1 MYLPSMKVS
10 GLRTVILLIL
20 SLASA
25 SCVGS
30 NGGAYSAA
38 AEENTVRLVKELGPS
53 VVAVHVTVKDTAA
66 VPGTGTRELEGGG
79 SGFVVDNKGHIVTN
93 FHVVAGALQEEAI
106 GEGQLIVRP
115 DASINILFIQQ
126 PGKEFPARVKG
137 VNADYDLAILEL
149 EAPQQ
154 APEAEPLTLGD
165 SDTLEAGQTAIAI
178 GSPFGLHST
187 VTMGIVSAIEREQPG
202 LVGIDIPFIQSDAA
216 INPGNSGGPLF
227 NASGEVIGI
236 NNAILSS
243 TMGPGAFVGVGFA
256 VPVNLL
262 KESMEGLM
270 AGGLSGVAAALVEM
284 PKRPRLG
291 LTAALNVED
300 FPPEL
305 RETLKL
311 PEHGVAIGE
320 VAPDGP
326 ADRAG
331 LMAPTGVT
339 LIGDVGFPVGGDII
353 VAVDGK
359 DVERAIHLQQII
371 LEHKAGDVVRLKVW
385 RDGEFREVDV
395 RLEVVPVEPETQPT
409 SHYQPFIDQAYHM
422 VAAGR
427 AS

>member
-1 MYLPSMKVS
+1 
-10 GLRTVILLIL
+10 
-20 SLASA
+20 
-25 SCVGS
+25 
-30 NGGAYSAA
+30 
-38 AEENTVRLVKELGPS
+38 
-53 VVAVHVTVKDTAA
+53 
-66 VPGTGTRELEGGG
+66 
-79 SGFVVDNKGHIVTN
+79 
-93 FHVVAGALQEEAI
+93 
-106 GEGQLIVRP
+106 
-115 DASINILFIQQ
+115 
-126 PGKEFPARVKG
+126 
-137 VNADYDLAILEL
+137 
-149 EAPQQ
+149 
-154 APEAEPLTLGD
+154 
-165 SDTLEAGQTAIAI
+165 
-178 GSPFGLHST
+178 
-187 VTMGIVSAIEREQPG
+187 MGIVSAIEREQPG
-202 LVGIDIPFIQSDAA
+202 LVGIEIPFIQSDAA

-284 PKRPRLG
+284 PHRPRLG

-305 RETLKL
+305 RSALQL

-339 LIGDVGFPVGGDII
+339 LVGEQAFPVGGDII
-353 VAVDGK
+353 IAVDGK
-359 DVERAIHLQQII
+359 DVERAINLQQII
-371 LEHKAGDVVRLKVW
+371 LEHKAGDVLRLKVW
-385 RDGEFREVDV
+385 RDGKVREVDV
-395 RLEVVPVEPETQPT
+395 RLEVVPVEPEAQPT
-409 SHYQPFIDQAYHM
+409 SHGLIDQARHM
-422 VAAGR
+422 MSAGS

>member
-1 MYLPSMKVS
+1 MLLSS
-10 GLRTVILLIL
+10 RGLGGLRVVILFVLL
-20 SLASA
+20 VASGSCAARTGDMA
-25 SCVGS
+25 S
-30 NGGAYSAA
+30 
-38 AEENTVRLVKELGPS
+38 AEENTIRLVKELGPS
-53 VVAVHVTVKDTAA
+53 VVAVHVTVENVST
-66 VPGTGTRELEGGG
+66 VPGTAPHELEGGG
-79 SGFVVDNKGHIVTN
+79 SGFVVDKQGHIITN
-93 FHVVAGALQEEAI
+93 FHVIAGALQEEAI
-106 GEGQLIVRP
+106 NKGQLQIRP
-115 DASINILFIQQ
+115 DASVKILFIEK
-126 PGKEFPARVKG
+126 PGEEFPARVKG

-149 EAPQQ
+149 EEPDKAPR
-154 APEAEPLTLGD
+154 PRPLTLGD
-165 SDTLEAGQTAIAI
+165 SDHIEAGQTAIAI

-284 PKRPRLG
+284 PNRPRLG

-305 RETLKL
+305 RSALKL
-311 PEHGVAIGE
+311 PEQGVVIGE
-320 VAPDGP
+320 VAPNSP
-326 ADRAG
+326 AERAG
-331 LMAPTGVT
+331 LIAPTGVT
-339 LIGDVGFPVGGDII
+339 LVGDQAYPVGGDII
-353 VAVDGK
+353 VSVDGK
-359 DVERAIHLQQII
+359 EVERAIHLQQII

-385 RDGEFREVDV
+385 RDGEVREVDV

-409 SHYQPFIDQAYHM
+409 SLFIDQAARERI
-422 VAAGR
+422 VDP